1 VADPVLTTRD
11 GGVLFVTIN
20 RPEVRNAINT
30 AVAEGI
36 AAAMDELDAD
46 DALTC
51 GVLAGAGGTF
61 CAGMDLKAFLD
72 GERPAVDGRGFAGLV
87 ERPPA
92 KPLIAAVEGHAIAG
106 GFEIV
111 LSCDLIVAADN
122 AVFGLPEVRRG
133 LLAGGGGLLRLPR
146 RVAYHRAMEW
156 ILTGRFVSA
165 AEADAAQLLSRVVPA
180 GEALSAAAELAAV
193 IAANGPLAVRASKRI
208 VAEAPD
214 WPAAEAFS
222 RQRAIY
228 EPVRASQDAAEG
240 ARAFK
245 EKRSPVWRGR

>member
-1 VADPVLTTRD
+1 LTTRD
-11 GGVLFVTIN
+11 ASVLIVTIN
-20 RPEVRNAINT
+20 RPEVRNAVNT
-30 AVAEGI
+30 SVAEGI

-46 DALTC
+46 NSLTC
-51 GVLAGAGGTF
+51 AVLTGAGGTF
-61 CAGMDLKAFLD
+61 CAGMDLRAFLD

-87 ERPPA
+87 ARPPA
-92 KPLIAAVEGHAIAG
+92 KPLIAAVEGYAIAG

-133 LLAGGGGLLRLPR
+133 LLAAGGGLLRLPQR
-146 RVAYHRAMEW
+146 IPYYRAMEW

-180 GEALSAAAELAAV
+180 GEALPAARQLASA

-208 VAEAPD
+208 IVEAPG
-214 WPAAEAFS
+214 WPAAEAFT
-222 RQRAIY
+222 RQQGIY
-228 EPVRASQDAAEG
+228 EPVRASEDAGEG

-245 EKRSPVWRGR
+245 EKRSPVWHSR